1 MHYGTQSTAPLG
13 PASCPGCDPQ
23 PAGHPGHGGLVCCP
37 CLHRA
42 SGGAQVPARPP
53 CFLLL
58 GGQVP
63 LVPGNQQSGP
73 RCQSRGPGPHGI
85 CWAVGAMILGPR
97 LNCDICS
104 CPGGCVFSDALYLFK
119 KMDISANPYLA
130 CFWGRNRALG
140 EGWFCPVEA
149 PQFQTSPQ
157 ILSLLCSELG
167 CPPGGQPGG
176 DLPVPLWALPGRLR
190 GSCTPSEM

>member
-1 MHYGTQSTAPLG
+1 MTCIMARRARPPSALLHALAVTPSLQGTLAT
-13 PASCPGCDPQ
+13 
-23 PAGHPGHGGLVCCP
+23 GGWS
-37 CLHRA
+37 
-42 SGGAQVPARPP
+42 SGGAQVPTRPP

-58 GGQVP
+58 GEQVP

-73 RCQSRGPGPHGI
+73 RCQSRGPSPHGI
-85 CWAVGAMILGPR
+85 CWAVGAMFLVPR

-104 CPGGCVFSDALYLFK
+104 CPGDCIFSDALSLFK

-140 EGWFCPVEA
+140 EGWFCPVEV

-167 CPPGGQPGG
+167 
-176 DLPVPLWALPGRLR
+176 
-190 GSCTPSEM
+190 